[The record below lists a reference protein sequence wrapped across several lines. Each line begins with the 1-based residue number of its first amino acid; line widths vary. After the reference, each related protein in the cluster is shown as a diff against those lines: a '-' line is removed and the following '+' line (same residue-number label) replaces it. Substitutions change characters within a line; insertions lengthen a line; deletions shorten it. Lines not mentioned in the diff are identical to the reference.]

1 MMTIRNTTR
10 GTSLADKARVA
21 KSFAARGRGLM
32 FTDPLS
38 PGEGLVIAPCNSIHM
53 FFMRYPLDV
62 VFLDAQNRVVFL
74 YESIKPWRIGRIVK
88 GAKAAV
94 ELPERTIACSGTQIG
109 DILSL
114 G

>member
-1 MMTIRNTTR
+1 MTIRNTTR

-32 FTDPLS
+32 FTAPLA

-62 VFLDAQNRVVFL
+62 IFLDAQNRVVFL
-74 YESIKPWRIGRIVK
+74 YEGIKPWCIGRIVK

-94 ELPERTIACSGTQIG
+94 ELPERTISSSGTQVG
-109 DILSL
+109 DTLSVE
-114 G
+114 

>member
-10 GTSLADKARVA
+10 GTSLAEKARVA
-21 KSFAARGRGLM
+21 QSFAARGRGLM

-62 VFLDAQNRVVFL
+62 VFLDAHNRVLFL
-74 YESIKPWRIGRIVK
+74 YKSIKPWRVGRIVK

-94 ELPERTIACSGTQIG
+94 ELPEHTIALSGTQVG
-109 DILSL
+109 DILSV